1 VDSARRRQSSYLLQV
16 NMQCNLPDAAAFAL
30 QLMMKLAMHVLQY
43 TYGAK
48 LHRLSIP
55 EGLDGQICPAE

>member
-1 VDSARRRQSSYLLQV
+1 
-16 NMQCNLPDAAAFAL
+16 MQCNLPDAAAFAL

-55 EGLDGQICPAE
+55 ERLDGQICPAE